1 MDLLQMKPGKMVTT
15 DAVELD
21 FSSKITEQIE
31 KEDKKLKL
39 ERKIEEPEDTE

>member
-1 MDLLQMKPGKMVTT
+1 MKKAKTMMRRGRKWKRMT
-15 DAVELD
+15 
-21 FSSKITEQIE
+21 E